1 MNGLEYVCPVTHDC
15 VEQVL
20 LSAAVLA
27 QHPMKH
33 INPRAQDECRG
44 ETLCQTTNC
53 TSLCNIVM

>member
-1 MNGLEYVCPVTHDC
+1 MMNGLKYACPVTHDC

-20 LSAAVLA
+20 LSAVLA

-44 ETLCQTTNC
+44 
-53 TSLCNIVM
+53 

>member
-1 MNGLEYVCPVTHDC
+1 MMNGREYVCPLTHDC

-44 ETLCQTTNC
+44 
-53 TSLCNIVM
+53 